1 MENMTLTGFLSE
13 NAIKPACVEYV
24 ASKRF
29 KGANGKPN
37 AWQITPISN
46 DENKAIADRNRKKS
60 FVPGTR
66 ETQVHLDQD
75 QYVNDLICACV
86 TYPNLN
92 SEELQNSYNAV
103 GAGELVRLML
113 TPGEYSDLF
122 QAVMQANNFEAG
134 MDEKIK
140 AVKN

>member
-1 MENMTLTGFLSE
+1 M
-13 NAIKPACVEYV
+13 
-24 ASKRF
+24 
-29 KGANGKPN
+29 
-37 AWQITPISN
+37 
-46 DENKAIADRNRKKS
+46 
-60 FVPGTR
+60 
-66 ETQVHLDQD
+66 
-75 QYVNDLICACV
+75 

>member
-1 MENMTLTGFLSE
+1 M
-13 NAIKPACVEYV
+13 

-29 KGANGKPN
+29 KGANGEPI

-75 QYVNDLICACV
+75 QYANDLICACV

-92 SEELQNSYNAV
+92 SEEMQNSYNAV

>member
-1 MENMTLTGFLSE
+1 MEKDNLLAFLAD
-13 NAIKPACVEYV
+13 NAIKPACVEYA

-29 KGANGKPN
+29 KGADGKP
-37 AWQITPISN
+37 ALWKIMPISN
-46 DENKAIADRNRKKS
+46 DENKMIADRNRKKS

-66 ETQVHLDQD
+66 ETQVTFDQD

-86 TYPNLN
+86 VHPNLN
-92 SEELQNSYNAV
+92 SAELQESYGAV

-113 TPGEYSDLF
+113 TPGEYQDLF
-122 QAVMQANNFEAG
+122 QAVMQANDFDTG

-140 AVKN
+140 VVKN

>member
-1 MENMTLTGFLSE
+1 MEKENLQVFLAE

-29 KGANGKPN
+29 RGDDGNPV
-37 AWQITPISN
+37 AWKLSPITN

-60 FVPGTR
+60 FAPGTR
-66 ETQVHLDQD
+66 ETQMNFDQE
-75 QYVNDLICACV
+75 QYANDLICACV
-86 TYPNLN
+86 AYPNLN
-92 SEELQNSYNAV
+92 SEALQSSYNAV

-113 TPGEYSDLF
+113 TPGEYQDLF
-122 QAVMQANNFEAG
+122 QAVMQANDFDTG

-140 AVKN
+140 IAKN

>member
-1 MENMTLTGFLSE
+1 MEKENLLAFLAE
-13 NAIKPACVEYV
+13 NAIKPACVEYA

-29 KGANGKPN
+29 KGADGQPALWK
-37 AWQITPISN
+37 ITPISN

-66 ETQVHLDQD
+66 ETQVNFDQE
-75 QYVNDLICACV
+75 QYANDLICACV
-86 TYPNLN
+86 VYPNLN
-92 SEELQNSYNAV
+92 SEALQSSYNAV

-113 TPGEYSDLF
+113 TPGEYQDLF
-122 QAVMQANNFEAG
+122 QAVLQANDFETG

-140 AVKN
+140 TAKN